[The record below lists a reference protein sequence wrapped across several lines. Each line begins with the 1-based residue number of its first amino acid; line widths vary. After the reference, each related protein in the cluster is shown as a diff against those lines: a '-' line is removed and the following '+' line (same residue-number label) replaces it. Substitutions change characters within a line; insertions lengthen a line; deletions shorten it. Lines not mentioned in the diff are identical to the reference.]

1 MTKSAQ
7 PADPTSC
14 DQEPIHIPGSI
25 QPHGILL
32 AIDPETATVI
42 QVAGETERLLGRTV
56 TQILNEPV
64 GEVLGSD
71 PAMLIQSSSNGPLAE
86 PVFLGS
92 ISVPAASRMLDVVA
106 HRRDGLL
113 ILEMEPAEAHRDSAA
128 RMLAKLH
135 AISTELET
143 QLDLTRLCRAAARE
157 MRSLIGFD
165 RVMIYRFLEDKSGC
179 VVAEAKIAE
188 LAPFLNHH
196 YPASDIPRQARALY
210 VRSPVRLIPDVNYAP
225 APLIPALCPA
235 TNEPLDMSDCWLR
248 SVSPTHIQYLKN
260 MGVAASMSISIVIE
274 GTLWGL
280 IACHHA
286 SPKQVPYELREASK
300 HVGQILSQL
309 IRARQEAS
317 HHTETL
323 RLSST
328 RDELSWTLARSEAV
342 DKALLEHGPALFTLI
357 PADGAAIR
365 FGEEVLCIGHAP
377 PEAEV
382 KKLTAWIMN
391 SSRPDPY
398 ATDVLAERYGP
409 ASDPAFQ
416 MAGILATVVSRETPL
431 VLMWFRA
438 EYVQTINWAG
448 NPHKPVEPG
457 TNLGTLTPR
466 KSFDAW
472 QETVRNRSR
481 AWSSAEVNGVR
492 KFRDTVFDLLQRQR
506 LRELNLQLRRTLSDK
521 EELLEQKN
529 LRMQEVNHRVQN
541 SLHLVNSMLS
551 IQERET
557 SDPTIRSHFE
567 EARQRIIAVSTV
579 HQRLWRSDQIQNVEF
594 GTYLRELRDGLV
606 EVWGRSW
613 DQHVTIHAPPIL
625 LPTDRAIILALVITE
640 LLTNAIKYAYPEGV
654 GPIDVTVQEQVRA
667 TIRVTVADCGGGMPS
682 ETRRSGFGSR
692 LTKTLISQLE
702 GDIEIMTNAS
712 GTRVILTVPHSMHT
726 DAP

>member
-1 MTKSAQ
+1 MTETAQ

-92 ISVPAASRMLDVVA
+92 ISVPAGSRMLDVVA

-143 QLDLTRLCRAAARE
+143 QLDLTRLCRTAARE

-210 VRSPVRLIPDVNYAP
+210 VRSPVRLIPDVNYVP
-225 APLIPALCPA
+225 APLCPA

-300 HVGQILSQL
+300 HVGQIL
-309 IRARQEAS
+309 
-317 HHTETL
+317 
-323 RLSST
+323 
-328 RDELSWTLARSEAV
+328 
-342 DKALLEHGPALFTLI
+342 G
-357 PADGAAIR
+357 
-365 FGEEVLCIGHAP
+365 
-377 PEAEV
+377 
-382 KKLTAWIMN
+382 
-391 SSRPDPY
+391 
-398 ATDVLAERYGP
+398 
-409 ASDPAFQ
+409 
-416 MAGILATVVSRETPL
+416 
-431 VLMWFRA
+431 
-438 EYVQTINWAG
+438 
-448 NPHKPVEPG
+448 
-457 TNLGTLTPR
+457 
-466 KSFDAW
+466 
-472 QETVRNRSR
+472 
-481 AWSSAEVNGVR
+481 
-492 KFRDTVFDLLQRQR
+492 
-506 LRELNLQLRRTLSDK
+506 QLRVC
-521 EELLEQKN
+521 EF
-529 LRMQEVNHRVQN
+529 LR
-541 SLHLVNSMLS
+541 
-551 IQERET
+551 
-557 SDPTIRSHFE
+557 F
-567 EARQRIIAVSTV
+567 QR
-579 HQRLWRSDQIQNVEF
+579 D
-594 GTYLRELRDGLV
+594 
-606 EVWGRSW
+606 
-613 DQHVTIHAPPIL
+613 
-625 LPTDRAIILALVITE
+625 LA
-640 LLTNAIKYAYPEGV
+640 
-654 GPIDVTVQEQVRA
+654 
-667 TIRVTVADCGGGMPS
+667 
-682 ETRRSGFGSR
+682 
-692 LTKTLISQLE
+692 
-702 GDIEIMTNAS
+702 
-712 GTRVILTVPHSMHT
+712 
-726 DAP
+726 